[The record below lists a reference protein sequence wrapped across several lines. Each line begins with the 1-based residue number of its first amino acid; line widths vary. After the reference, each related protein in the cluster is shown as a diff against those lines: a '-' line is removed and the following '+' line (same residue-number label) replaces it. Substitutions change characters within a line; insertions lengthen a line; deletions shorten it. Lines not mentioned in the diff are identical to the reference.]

1 MNNTSC
7 GGAASISGSSS
18 GGSASPAAAAAAV
31 PNAEF
36 PPAHEGSG
44 ATGEALGSMRGSLEL
59 SEGLPPGD
67 AAELAPAAA
76 AAERVWHEY
85 NAPAAK
91 RRRLRRSPYFR
102 RGVQC
107 AAGTAAI
114 LAVISVPAVY
124 DALSLD
130 PVMGSVFILV
140 FYFIVLLVA
149 LSSGIAPL
157 QVAAEQLVGSALGVG
172 LGLAGEG
179 PCGLLL
185 RAAWHVQHVA
195 CSEQSAKT
203 CTAACLSSGPPNN
216 PSLSL
221 FAVIYLIFAINGCS
235 YHDTAL
241 KGVLM
246 ALLSGVRGTSRHGQ
260 QECGKAPVP
269 ATAWV
274 PQLPLGSMPCSLPY
288 LGFPTPP
295 PAAPPPLAGSLL
307 PCAAVVMFVLTAVRF
322 TYAAYAT
329 FHSSAGL
336 TFAISTAVSYHT
348 RDQMWKCV
356 GATALLRGGGW
367 QWSGIW
373 VGVCRGVRFAGKG

>member
-1 MNNTSC
+1 MNTSSI
-7 GGAASISGSSS
+7 GAASSSSSS

-67 AAELAPAAA
+67 AAEPAPAAA

-172 LGLAGEG
+172 VGLAGEG
-179 PCGLLL
+179 RCGLLL
-185 RAAWHVQHVA
+185 RA
-195 CSEQSAKT
+195 SAARGVHGGSRQRRAPQPASAVGLPT
-203 CTAACLSSGPPNN
+203 TPR
-216 PSLSL
+216 SLSVCSHL
-221 FAVIYLIFAINGCS
+221 PHLCNQRLLVPRHSTQGGADGSAVRC
-235 YHDTAL
+235 
-241 KGVLM
+241 
-246 ALLSGVRGTSRHGQ
+246 RGTSRHGQ
-260 QECGKAPVP
+260 RERGNAPVP

-307 PCAAVVMFVLTAVRF
+307 PCAAVVMFGLTAVRF

-348 RDQMWKCV
+348 RDQMWKYV

-373 VGVCRGVRFAGKG
+373 VGVCRGIRFAGKG